1 MDPMPEEMTYTES
14 SHLILKTQNSLHM
27 NDAEQSLASLFILTS
42 VEFLTL
48 GENLWR

>member
-1 MDPMPEEMTYTES
+1 MDPMPEKDNLYRVIS
-14 SHLILKTQNSLHM
+14 LNSDSLHM
-27 NDAEQSLASLFILTS
+27 NDAVQSLASLFILTS